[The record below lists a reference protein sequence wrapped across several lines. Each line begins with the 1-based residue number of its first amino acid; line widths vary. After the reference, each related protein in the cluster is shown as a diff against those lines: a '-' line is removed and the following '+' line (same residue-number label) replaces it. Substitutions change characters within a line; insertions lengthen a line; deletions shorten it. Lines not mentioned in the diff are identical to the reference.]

1 MTPTTDISLNTSD
14 NSLDDPIGL
23 GYQSH
28 RDHHRAAAAHFAE
41 AARHHLVAATADEEG
56 NPETSNRH
64 AYMAYRH
71 RLHGVQFAEIA
82 AMHSAKLRTALESLV

>member
-1 MTPTTDISLNTSD
+1 MTPHTEINFKTSD
-14 NSLDDPIGL
+14 TPLDDLVDQGF
-23 GYQSH
+23 QSH
-28 RDHHRAAAAHFAE
+28 RDHHRAAAAHFAA
-41 AARHHLVAATADEEG
+41 AARHHLVAATADDEG